1 MGPDRGVSVLE
12 QHITQLT
19 ADLGL
24 PPSGPK
30 DQTGYFQVQ
39 LRDDLVISLK
49 DLSPGFTIVARLGS
63 VSNQNQ
69 EELLIYLM
77 KANFLGQGTGEQII
91 GIDPDEK
98 FLTLSYSISYEINY
112 PKFKEVLEEF
122 VNYLIYWKGEVKRM
136 QTVQTAL

>member
-1 MGPDRGVSVLE
+1 MLE

-24 PPSGPK
+24 SPPSPK
-30 DQTGYFQVQ
+30 DSTGYLQIQ
-39 LRDDLVISLK
+39 LNDDLAISLK
-49 DLSPGFTIVARLGS
+49 DLSPGFAIVAKLGS
-63 VSNQNQ
+63 IQSPNQ
-69 EELLIYLM
+69 EELFIYLM

-112 PKFKEVLEEF
+112 PKFKEILEEF

-136 QTVQTAL
+136 QTLQTA